1 MLYSDIA
8 FITFSICCDDN
19 RELDAYPRVMSSHGR
34 CKDLLCEKNKLGS
47 VISIL
52 RIVMYIFRIS
62 CKIRKKLVIF

>member
-34 CKDLLCEKNKLGS
+34 CKDLLKEKKLGTH
-47 VISIL
+47 IN
-52 RIVMYIFRIS
+52 Y
-62 CKIRKKLVIF
+62 KK

>member
-34 CKDLLCEKNKLGS
+34 CNDLLREKNHVPS
-47 VISIL
+47 ISIL
-52 RIVMYIFRIS
+52 RIVAKF
-62 CKIRKKLVIF
+62 KKLVILEILQ